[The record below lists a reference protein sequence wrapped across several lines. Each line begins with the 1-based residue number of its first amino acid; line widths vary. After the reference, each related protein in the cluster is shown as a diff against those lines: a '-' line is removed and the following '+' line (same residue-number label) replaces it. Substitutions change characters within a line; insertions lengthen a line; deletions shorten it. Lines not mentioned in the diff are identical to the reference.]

1 VDNCPDNANGMQL
14 DADADGKGDACDSC
28 ASPNPAY
35 AACPTTIKSIRDPND
50 PNHPTSG
57 TVVSISGAYVTA
69 VRPNAGSSRGFYVQ
83 DTSLQPFT
91 GIFVF
96 TASSPPNVAVGN
108 QVSISGTYEE
118 FFMLSEISSPTVTV
132 TNAGTTLPFGPIAIA
147 NPADIATGGAQAEGY
162 ESMLLEISAVT
173 VVNANPDAPQDF
185 DEFSVT
191 GNLRIDDQIFDF
203 DNTYA
208 VGTAFSKIIGIG
220 TFSFSNYKLLP
231 RSAADLVP

>member
-1 VDNCPDNANGMQL
+1 
-14 DADADGKGDACDSC
+14 
-28 ASPNPAY
+28 
-35 AACPTTIKSIRDPND
+35 
-50 PNHPTSG
+50 
-57 TVVSISGAYVTA
+57 
-69 VRPNAGSSRGFYVQ
+69 
-83 DTSLQPFT
+83 
-91 GIFVF
+91 
-96 TASSPPNVAVGN
+96 
-108 QVSISGTYEE
+108 VSISGTYEE
-118 FFMLSEISSPTVTV
+118 YFTLSEITGPTVTV
-132 TNAGTTLPFGPIAIA
+132 TNPGTTLPFAPIAIA

-162 ESMLLEISAVT
+162 ESMLLEIGAVT

-203 DNTYA
+203 DNATYT